1 MCPFFIFLKLYLTAV
16 EAKKVLNEKFINI
29 LENFNSK
36 FNELKILEC
45 NDFTNTDL
53 IFAASHNILLF
64 MFNEYLSDINTKRFV
79 FCKIENKV
87 N

>member
-1 MCPFFIFLKLYLTAV
+1 VSFFLKLYLTSV
-16 EAKKVLNEKFINI
+16 KAKKALNEKFINI

-45 NDFTNTDL
+45 NDFTNIDL
-53 IFAASHNILLF
+53 IFVASYDILLF
-64 MFNEYLSDINTKRFV
+64 MFNGYLSDINTNRFV
-79 FCKIENKV
+79 FCKTENKV